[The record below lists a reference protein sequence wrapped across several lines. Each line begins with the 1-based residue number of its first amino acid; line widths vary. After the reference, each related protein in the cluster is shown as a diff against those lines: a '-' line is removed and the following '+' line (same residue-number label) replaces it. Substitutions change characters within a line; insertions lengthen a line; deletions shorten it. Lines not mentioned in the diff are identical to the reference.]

1 MGVPAGTR
9 PETTDFSDRLVGGK
23 EMKKHLFSVVVL
35 MVSFALLFNLCAL
48 PVTAQG
54 PEPPGGRQ
62 PEEMPLC

>member
-1 MGVPAGTR
+1 
-9 PETTDFSDRLVGGK
+9 
-23 EMKKHLFSVVVL
+23 MKKHLFSVVVL